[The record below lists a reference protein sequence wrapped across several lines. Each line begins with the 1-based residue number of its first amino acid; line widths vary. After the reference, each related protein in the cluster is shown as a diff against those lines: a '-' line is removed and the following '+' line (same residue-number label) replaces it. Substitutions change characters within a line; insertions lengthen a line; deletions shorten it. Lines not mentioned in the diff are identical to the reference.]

1 MAKRKPKKTIIEPT
15 LGELKQSGSR
25 GVEVGGKE
33 FIETVQEKMGADG
46 VIETH
51 VNYEHPKP
59 KRKATARFNQKTRKW
74 ESLI

>member
-1 MAKRKPKKTIIEPT
+1 MKKPKRIIEPT

-25 GVEVGGKE
+25 GVEVGGRE
-33 FIETVQEKMGADG
+33 YIETVKEKMGADG

-59 KRKATARFNQKTRKW
+59 KRRATSRWNPETRKW